1 MKTLLQD
8 KVSSGLPLGTHSP
21 RNKKFLIKS
30 PLQRAGQSDF
40 SYCTP
45 VWGKQ
50 ESKFLLKKYNEL
62 IMVIV
67 KQMPFLRSG

>member
-1 MKTLLQD
+1 MKTLLQE

-30 PLQRAGQSDF
+30 PGQSDS

-50 ESKFLLKKYNEL
+50 ESKFLLKKYKEL
-62 IMVIV
+62 TIVIV
-67 KQMPFLRSG
+67 KQMPFLR